1 MLTLFQTYQETLR
14 ITSASYEEL
23 VISRDKLNQTSEQL
37 ITQVKSTGQDL
48 TLAEEQVTE
57 LQVGEAANVATSDY

>member
-37 ITQVKSTGQDL
+37 IAQVKSTGQNL

-57 LQVGEAANVATSDY
+57 LQVSEAANVATSDY